1 MSYAIVKA
9 DGTHEVFEGPLSV
22 ETIQKS
28 VAGPNEEKA
37 FFELIRKR
45 DVSIYLN
52 EEAKFANL
60 PQNSIIT
67 RFAHEHGMISPH
79 DYVAG
84 DCVVV
89 GPPDDEGFDTDLPE
103 GVLEAILRNA

>member
-1 MSYAIVKA
+1 MSYAIIRT

-28 VAGPNEEKA
+28 IAGPKEQKA
-37 FFELIRKR
+37 FFEVIGKR

-52 EEAKFANL
+52 EEAKFAGL
-60 PQNSIIT
+60 PRNSIIT
-67 RFAHEHGMISPH
+67 GFAHEHGMISPH

-89 GPPDDEGFDTDLPE
+89 GPPDDEGMDTDLPE
-103 GVLEAILRNA
+103 GVLETILRHA